1 MARKL
6 ILTIIVLSFAMLEL
20 LAVRQAQ
27 INTVHTMAQLHQQIN
42 TDNEKIN
49 VLQIQIELACSPSE
63 LQKMPVIAEAN
74 NELP

>member
-27 INTVHTMAQLHQQIN
+27 INTVHTMTQLHQQIY

-49 VLQIQIELACSPSE
+49 VLQIQIEVACSPSALQE
-63 LQKMPVIAEAN
+63 LVIIAEAKH
-74 NELP
+74 EQP

>member
-6 ILTIIVLSFAMLEL
+6 ILTIIVLSFALLEL

-27 INTVHTMAQLHQQIN
+27 INTVHAMSQLHQQIN

-49 VLQIQIELACSPSE
+49 VLKIQIEHACSPSE
-63 LQKMPVIAEAN
+63 LQELTTIAEATN
-74 NELP
+74 VLP